1 LRSIWKQTE
10 FVASKPAAKIVE
22 EVIPAEMDITMKQ
35 VDGSL
40 QMQLQNSKKSPM
52 EMTID
57 ETLRLRADERRKTE
71 RIQL

>member
-1 LRSIWKQTE
+1 
-10 FVASKPAAKIVE
+10 
-22 EVIPAEMDITMKQ
+22 MNITMKQ
-35 VDGSL
+35 VDDL
-40 QMQLQNSKKSPM
+40 QMQLQMKKSPM